1 MSIPKGLSA
10 VVRSYFL
17 PCPHAGFIEP
27 ILEDAELAP
36 VDVHGDFRRG

>member
-17 PCPHAGFIEP
+17 PCPHAGFNEP
-27 ILEDAELAP
+27 IHAEVRKDAELAE
-36 VDVHGDFRRG
+36 VDVHGH